1 MVNTVGSSGL
11 SSRALVT
18 ARHKWEER
26 AWKVENGGSE
36 AVRVPLAGLAELWVD
51 FIFSIAV
58 AGKRKSFSRS
68 LGAAAAAAV
77 MSGCSGASGISILM
91 RVERTLV
98 RSRKGRTEIE
108 WAPLQI
114 SAQEL
119 MKCHVEDPSKTAWL
133 KAHPIASP
141 SRSLVSCSN
150 VQKETIS

>member
-1 MVNTVGSSGL
+1 MNTVGSSGL
-11 SSRALVT
+11 SSRAFVT
-18 ARHKWEER
+18 ARHKWDER
-26 AWKVENGGSE
+26 AWNVENGGSE

-58 AGKRKSFSRS
+58 AGNRKSFSRS
-68 LGAAAAAAV
+68 FGAAV
-77 MSGCSGASGISILM
+77 MSGCSGASGISMLM
-91 RVERTLV
+91 RVERALV

-114 SAQEL
+114 SAHEL

-150 VQKETIS
+150 VEKETIS